1 MNTST
6 LNRSVLAVV
15 IGTALAAGAVA
26 PAHAQ
31 AWRHRQPAQE
41 QAATTQSSDS
51 REDRRKEREAAARKE
66 REDAEAARVQQQRTE
81 AQRQREQA
89 PPRWEQ
95 PPREDMQPQRGQAQ
109 RDRELAELRQQ
120 QERIREQN
128 RETHDRNAQAQSGE
142 RFDREQAQAQRE
154 QSREDRRGDMADARE
169 RQQQQRGDRQDD
181 RQQDREAQRDQREQN
196 RDQREQNRDQRQQD
210 RADTRH
216 ADLPAPR
223 RIETRQRDQRIVRNK
238 EQARSFQ
245 QAVQTR
251 IAPQAK
257 SYAETLN
264 HQHRSHG
271 YHYQQQ
277 YYWRLLQ
284 MLAAWNWSSYNYY
297 NDPYFYTADDYR
309 YYRGG
314 SWYSI
319 NRYGADI
326 LRQAVNYGYQEGF
339 YAGRADQQ
347 DGWRFD
353 YRGAWVYRDANY
365 GYRGFYVNQGEYNY
379 YFREGFR
386 RGYEDG
392 YYQRYRYGRSYNGS
406 DVILGTVLSG
416 ILNLQAYRW

>member
-1 MNTST
+1 
-6 LNRSVLAVV
+6 
-15 IGTALAAGAVA
+15 
-26 PAHAQ
+26 
-31 AWRHRQPAQE
+31 
-41 QAATTQSSDS
+41 
-51 REDRRKEREAAARKE
+51 
-66 REDAEAARVQQQRTE
+66 
-81 AQRQREQA
+81 
-89 PPRWEQ
+89 
-95 PPREDMQPQRGQAQ
+95 
-109 RDRELAELRQQ
+109 
-120 QERIREQN
+120 
-128 RETHDRNAQAQSGE
+128 
-142 RFDREQAQAQRE
+142 
-154 QSREDRRGDMADARE
+154 MADARE
-169 RQQQQRGDRQDD
+169 QG
-181 RQQDREAQRDQREQN
+181 RDQRQADRDQDRDQRDHN
-196 RDQREQNRDQRQQD
+196 RDQRDHNRDQRQQD

-216 ADLPAPR
+216 ADLPPAR
-223 RIETRQRDQRIVRNK
+223 RLENRQRDQRIVRDRQ
-238 EQARSFQ
+238 QARSYQ
-245 QAVQTR
+245 QAIQTR
-251 IAPQAK
+251 IAPQARY
-257 SYAETLN
+257 YAETLN

-284 MLAAWNWSSYNYY
+284 MLAAWNWSNYNYY

-339 YAGRADQQ
+339 YAGRADME
-347 DGWRFD
+347 DGWRYD

-365 GYRGFYVNQGEYNY
+365 GYRGFYVSQGEYNY